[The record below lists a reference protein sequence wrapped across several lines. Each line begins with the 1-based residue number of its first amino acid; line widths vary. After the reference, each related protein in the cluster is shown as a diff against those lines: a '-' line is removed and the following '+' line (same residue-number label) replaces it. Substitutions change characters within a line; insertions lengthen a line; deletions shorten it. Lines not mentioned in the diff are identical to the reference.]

1 MELPKSGFF
10 STVFSALLRPYLRR
24 LDKPALPKYRG
35 KLSLAG
41 LKNPVNVRWDS
52 FAVPHVS
59 AANEPDVFFAQ
70 GFLHAQERLWQ
81 MELSRRF
88 LSGRMAEAHKAM
100 DRLLQLDPAL
110 RLSNLNQLF
119 PIRRVEDFARW
130 EEGMRRAG
138 LPE

>member
-1 MELPKSGFF
+1 
-10 STVFSALLRPYLRR
+10 
-24 LDKPALPKYRG
+24 
-35 KLSLAG
+35 
-41 LKNPVNVRWDS
+41 
-52 FAVPHVS
+52 
-59 AANEPDVFFAQ
+59 
-70 GFLHAQERLWQ
+70 
-81 MELSRRF
+81 
-88 LSGRMAEAHKAM
+88 MAEAHKAM